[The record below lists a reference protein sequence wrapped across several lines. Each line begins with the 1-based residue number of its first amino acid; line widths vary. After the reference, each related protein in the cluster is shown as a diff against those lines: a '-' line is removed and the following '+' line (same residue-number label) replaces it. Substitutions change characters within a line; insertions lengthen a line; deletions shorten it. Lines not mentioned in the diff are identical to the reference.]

1 MKQNNSPW
9 LTQLHPNRKAVLLEK
24 DTETDIVIIGG
35 GIAGVTTLY
44 YLLTQTNK
52 NIILIEGSKIAHGA
66 TGHNAGQ
73 VVAEFER
80 SFASIIDEYGKEKAI
95 DGLRMIENAWELL
108 DDILEKTDINIP
120 FQKCTGYGGFTEL
133 GPLLEDLETEY
144 IKWQE
149 GFMTFPTLISK
160 ESNWMKEIP
169 EKFHSICSEVELSEI
184 YTTLN
189 IVRDGFHAAL
199 PHRIAVL
206 NSALFTEQLALWC
219 LKNYPDRT
227 QIFEQSFVHGI
238 ELSKESVTILTNQ
251 ATVICDNVVVCT
263 NGFENFYIKDRTGME
278 IDTKFHHLIQG
289 VVGYMTGYLT
299 NKELDP
305 MGNYYYDPLKNTGP
319 LPDPYYYVTR
329 RKFGNETNPEYLMA
343 VGGPEVHLVE
353 REIYF
358 RDFDV
363 SEKFRDDAI
372 IFAQNHFDMTD
383 FDQKFFWHGLMG
395 YTKSGVRMV
404 GPEPIDPRLLYNLGC
419 NGIGILPSIMGAKKI
434 SKHINHEIMSE
445 TIFDPKR

>member
-9 LTQLHPNRKAVLLEK
+9 LTQLHPDRVSISLEK
-24 DTETDIVIIGG
+24 NMETDITIVGG

-44 YLLTQTNK
+44 YLLTKTEK
-52 NIILIEGSKIAHGA
+52 NIVLIEGNKIAHGA

-73 VVAEFER
+73 IVAEFER
-80 SFASIIDEYGKEKAI
+80 SLASIIDECGKEKTI
-95 DGLRMIENAWELL
+95 EGLRMIENAWELL
-108 DDILEKTDINIP
+108 DEILTKTGIDIP
-120 FQKCTGYGGFTEL
+120 FQKCTGYGGFAEL

-149 GFMTFPTLISK
+149 GFMNFPTLISR
-160 ESNWMKEIP
+160 ESGWMKDIP
-169 EKFHSICSEVELSEI
+169 EKFYSICTEVETTEI
-184 YTTLN
+184 DTALN
-189 IVRDGFHAAL
+189 ITKSGFHAAL
-199 PHRIAVL
+199 PHRVAVM
-206 NSALFTEQLALWC
+206 NSALFTERLALWC
-219 LKNYPDRT
+219 LEQYPGRVH
-227 QIFEQSFVHGI
+227 IFEQSFIHGI
-238 ELSKESVTILTNQ
+238 ELSEGRVAVLTNQ
-251 ATVICDNVVVCT
+251 ASITCEQTIICT
-263 NGFENFYIKDRTGME
+263 NGFENFYIKDRAGME
-278 IDTKFHHLIQG
+278 IDTKFHHLVEG

-305 MGNYYYDPLKNTGP
+305 MGNYYYDPSKSDGP

-329 RKFGNETNPEYLMA
+329 RKFGSETNPEYLMA

-363 SEKFRDDAI
+363 SEKFRDDAVV
-372 IFAQNHFDMTD
+372 FAQNHFDMTG

-395 YTKSGVRMV
+395 YTKNGIRMV
-404 GPEPIDPRLLYNLGC
+404 GSEPLDPRLLYNLGC

-434 SKHINHEIMSE
+434 SQHINNEHIPE